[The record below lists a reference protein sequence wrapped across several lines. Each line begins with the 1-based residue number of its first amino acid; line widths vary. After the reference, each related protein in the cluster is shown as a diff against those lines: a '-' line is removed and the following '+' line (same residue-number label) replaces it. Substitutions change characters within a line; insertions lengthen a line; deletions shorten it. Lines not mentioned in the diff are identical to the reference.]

1 MNRRCFIMAMMRLI
15 SISLSLD
22 ILKISLAIP
31 LNCSWQRLR
40 LRKQE
45 NEQIAWLKKHIAE
58 YGFVFRYP
66 EDVNEKGHLVLR
78 YVGVEKAKEMTEK
91 GLRLED
97 IG

>member
-1 MNRRCFIMAMMRLI
+1 MRKRRRNEATA
-15 SISLSLD
+15 D
-22 ILKISLAIP
+22 DAEAENK
-31 LNCSWQRLR
+31 
-40 LRKQE
+40 KQE